1 MQHLKKNEL
10 KPHLSRY
17 WKIPP
22 EDDAAYVAAMED
34 VLKVYSRPYNSE
46 NPVVCM
52 DESSKQLIGEVR
64 APIPMTPGES
74 RRIDDEYERK
84 GVAEIFMAVEPLAG
98 VRTVQVTERRTRED
112 WAEFIR
118 YLVDVKYGSCGK
130 ITLVM
135 DNLNTHGI
143 ASLYKAFT
151 PEEASRIA
159 DRLEIHYTPKHG
171 SWLNIAEIELSV
183 YKRQCIAGRIPT
195 FEIMKSMTEKWNSD
209 RDHAQT
215 RVDWQFTT
223 SDARTK
229 LKRLYPKL

>member
-64 APIPMTPGES
+64 ALIPMTPGES

-118 YLVDVKYGSCGK
+118 YLVDVRYGSCDK

-135 DNLNTHGI
+135 DNLNTHG
-143 ASLYKAFT
+143 
-151 PEEASRIA
+151 
-159 DRLEIHYTPKHG
+159 RLHG
-171 SWLNIAEIELSV
+171 L
-183 YKRQCIAGRIPT
+183 RRG
-195 FEIMKSMTEKWNSD
+195 
-209 RDHAQT
+209 
-215 RVDWQFTT
+215 
-223 SDARTK
+223 
-229 LKRLYPKL
+229 